1 MHHRPPPQ
9 EKAPRGQRLLLLLLP
24 LPFVLL
30 LLLVGLQLCFEYRAA
45 REKAECEVTNIAALL
60 SSKIEAELNRAKALL
75 SHMTE
80 NIRPELL
87 LPHSQREHEDEVR
100 GMLTPLLLDYPTVQD
115 CWYFD
120 LNGDLLYSTIAK
132 VPPFNVSDRSYFQ
145 QLLHKP
151 SERMFYSE
159 VMFGRSTNKSSVY
172 LSGALHDAN
181 ARFAGVALVRLDL
194 ESVRRMFREVNLGT
208 DGVMMLRRTEDG
220 AQILRLPEAGETP
233 NTRLPTK
240 SQLRLAIEQ
249 GQDRGTM
256 EEVSPIDGRTRMYA
270 FQRVRSCPFFV
281 GVGISR
287 ADYLA
292 AWWRHTAFAGLLV
305 LVSGTGFVLAHLRLR
320 QFEQERSQATVRER
334 EARTRHRAILDNL
347 DIGIFHVKD
356 RRFTYANHCLERL
369 SGYGEGGL
377 LGLETRHLYP
387 TEEVHS
393 RLGEDLYSQVH
404 AKGRA
409 SAEIQVVRKDGTLVW
424 VEVGMG
430 PVPGSQ
436 DELVGSVVDV
446 SARRE
451 AIARLK
457 ASGVST
463 AETNRRHTVLLGQL
477 ATGLKGP
484 LQDFTTLL
492 KDLIDAQEE
501 SQRRS
506 LLPRLRNAARAL
518 LMNSSEAL
526 DYAKLEDGSLDLKP
540 TACSLR
546 SLLSELVDPARERL
560 NARQLGFHLSIDE
573 ALPELLQA
581 DPLRL
586 RQILWTLLSNAM
598 RFTKEG
604 GIRLELSCGTP
615 QGSLLPLTFTVRDT
629 GCGIDS
635 ERATQ
640 LLGIAS
646 DGRHQTSPGLGL
658 SLTIAERLA
667 TLMGGSLT
675 FSSTAG
681 QGTQFILKLSLRLD

>member
-1 MHHRPPPQ
+1 MHHRPQSQ
-9 EKAPRGQRLLLLLLP
+9 EQDNRGQRLLLLLLP

-30 LLLVGLQLCFEYRAA
+30 LLLAGLQLCFEYDAA
-45 REKAECEVTNIAALL
+45 RDKAECEVRNIAALL
-60 SSKIEAELNRAKALL
+60 ASKIEGELNRAKALL

-80 NIRPELL
+80 NIRPEHLV
-87 LPHSQREHEDEVR
+87 PSAQREHEDEVR

-120 LNGDLLYSTIAK
+120 VNGDLLYSTIAK

-145 QLLHKP
+145 QLLHKS

-159 VMFGRSTNKSSVY
+159 VMFGRSTNKSSIY
-172 LSGALHDAN
+172 LSGALHDSN
-181 ARFAGVALVRLDL
+181 ARFAGAAIVRMDL
-194 ESVRRMFREVNLGT
+194 ESVRRMFREVDLGT
-208 DGVMMLRRTEDG
+208 YGVMMLRRTEDG
-220 AQILRLPEAGETP
+220 AQILRLPEAGEIP

-240 SQLRLAIEQ
+240 SRFRLAMEQ
-249 GQDRGTM
+249 GQDHGTM
-256 EEVSPIDGRTRMYA
+256 EETSPIDGRVRMYA
-270 FQRVRSCPFFV
+270 FQRVRGCPFFV

-287 ADYLA
+287 SDFLA
-292 AWWRHTAFAGLLV
+292 AWWRHATYAGILV
-305 LVSGTGFVLAHLRLR
+305 LLSGTGFVLAHLKLR
-320 QFEQERSQATVRER
+320 QFESERRQASLREL
-334 EARTRHRAILDNL
+334 EARNRNRAILDNL
-347 DIGIFHVKD
+347 DLGIFHVKD
-356 RRFTYANHCLERL
+356 RHFTYANRCLERL
-369 SGYGEGGL
+369 TGYGEGGL

-387 TEEVHS
+387 TEEVHA
-393 RLGEDLYSQVH
+393 RLGEDLYSQVRT
-404 AKGRA
+404 KGRA

-436 DELVGSVVDV
+436 DELVGSVIDV

-457 ASGVST
+457 AIGVDA
-463 AETNRRHTVLLGQL
+463 AEHNRRHTALLGQL
-477 ATGLKGP
+477 ATGLKTP
-484 LQDFTTLL
+484 LEDFSTLL
-492 KDLIDAQEE
+492 KDFIDTQEE
-501 SQRRS
+501 PRRRS
-506 LLPRLRNAARAL
+506 LLPRLRNAARSL

-526 DYAKLEDGSLDLKP
+526 DYAKLEDGSLELKP
-540 TACSLR
+540 VPCSLR
-546 SLLSELVDPARERL
+546 SLLSELVDPVRERMI
-560 NARQLGFHLSIDE
+560 ARQLGFHLSIDE

-604 GIRLELSCGTP
+604 GIRMELSCGTP
-615 QGSLLPLTFTVRDT
+615 EGSLLPLTFTVRDT
-629 GCGIDS
+629 GCGVDP

-646 DGRHQTSPGLGL
+646 NDKQQASPGKGL

-667 TLMGGSLT
+667 SLMGGSLD
-675 FSSTAG
+675 FCSTAG
-681 QGTQFILKLSLRLD
+681 RGTEFILKLPLRLQ